1 MKTILGKKIGM
12 TQIFTEKGE
21 AVPVTVV
28 EAGPAIVTQV
38 KNQDKDGYQAVQIGY
53 GDVKISKVNKP
64 LKGHF
69 DKSNV
74 EYKKYLTEFRVED
87 SSAYETGQKIT
98 VEDFE
103 AGNKVDVTG
112 TSKGKGTQGAIKRH
126 GQARGPMAHGSK
138 YHRGAG
144 SLGGT
149 SYPGRVFKGQTGS
162 GRMGNETVTVQNVE
176 VVKIIPDKNIML
188 LKGAVPGPKG
198 ALLRIQDAV
207 KSQDR

>member
-28 EAGPAIVTQV
+28 EAGPAVVTQV

-126 GQARGPMAHGSK
+126 GQSRGPMAHGSK

>member
-1 MKTILGKKIGM
+1 MKTILGKKVGM

-28 EAGPAIVTQV
+28 EAGPVVVTQV
-38 KNQDKDGYQAVQIGY
+38 KTKETDGYEAVQVGF
-53 GDVKISKVNKP
+53 GDLKPSKVIKP

-69 DKSNV
+69 EKANV
-74 EYKKYLTEFRVED
+74 EVKRYLTEFRTDGEV
-87 SSAYETGQKIT
+87 YETGQTIS

-103 AGNKVDVTG
+103 VGKKVDVTG

-126 GQARGPMAHGSK
+126 GQSRGPMAHGSK

-144 SLGGT
+144 SLGAT
-149 SYPGRVFKGQTGS
+149 SYPGRVFKGQTGP
-162 GRMGNETVTVQNVE
+162 GRMGNETVTVQNIE
-176 VVKIIPDKNIML
+176 VVKTIPENNVIL

-198 ALLRIQDAV
+198 SLLRIQYAV
-207 KSQDR
+207 KGQDK